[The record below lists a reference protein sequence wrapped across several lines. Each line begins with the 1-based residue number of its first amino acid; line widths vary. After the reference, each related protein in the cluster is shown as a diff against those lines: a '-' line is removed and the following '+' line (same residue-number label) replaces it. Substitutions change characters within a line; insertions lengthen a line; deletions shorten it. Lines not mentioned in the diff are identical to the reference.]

1 MKAIRRFT
9 VRPVLPEPLRPLS
22 DLARNLRW
30 SWHTE
35 TRDLFQTVDPEGWQA
50 AGGDPVR
57 LLGSVPAARLAELAW
72 DRRFLRRLTAA
83 ADDLDDYLHGR
94 RWYQTQNDR
103 TAPTAPG
110 RPPHGIAKGTP
121 GRTPHGTAEGM
132 PGHPADA
139 DGAFPTAIAYFSP
152 EFGVTAALPQYS
164 GGLGILA
171 GDHLKAAS
179 DLGVPLIGV
188 GLLYRHGYFRQSLSR
203 DGWQQEHYPVLD
215 PNELPVSLMR
225 EHDGTPAVVSL
236 ALPAGRRLRA
246 HIWVARVGR
255 VPLLMLDSDVEE
267 NAPGE
272 RDVTDRLYGGGS
284 EHRLLQEMLLGIG
297 GVRAVRAY
305 CRLTGHPVPEVFHT
319 NEGHAGFL
327 GLERIR
333 ELGDAPEPLDFDAAL
348 EAVRAGTVFTTHTPV
363 PAGIDRFD
371 RELVARH
378 FGERGELPG
387 VPVDKILRLGTE
399 TYPGGAPELFNMA
412 VMGLR
417 LAQRANGVSTLHGAV
432 SRGMFAGLWPGFDA
446 DEVPITS
453 VTNGV
458 HAPTWVAPE
467 VSRLGARQ
475 IGASRAEDAL
485 TVGGSDLWNSVVN
498 IPDAEIWELRR
509 ELREQLV
516 TEVRTRLR
524 ASWRQRGAGAAE
536 LGWVDGV
543 LDPDVLTIGFARRV
557 PSYKRLTLMLRDR
570 DRLRELLLHPTRP
583 IQIVVAGKA
592 HPADDGGKRLVQE
605 LVRFA
610 DDPRVRHRIVF
621 LPDYGMGMAQKLY
634 PGCDVWLN
642 NPLRPLEACGTSG
655 MKAALNGC
663 LNLSV
668 LDGWWDEWYEPDFG
682 WAIPTADGSATDE
695 DRRDDLEAAALY
707 ELIENRVAP
716 RFYDRGAGG
725 LPERWIEMVRRTLA
739 TLGPKVLAGRMV
751 REYVERLYA
760 PAAHAHRAL
769 DPDTARDLAAWKAR
783 VRAVWPQVAV
793 DHVEATETLEAL
805 ESMAA
810 TEAAAGERVA
820 GGAAMAAGET
830 TENAAAVEFAE
841 PTAVGTAEL
850 GAILGL
856 RVQVALGE
864 LRPEDVEVQAVAG
877 RVDPDDAIADARMF
891 PLKPTGGPDLQ
902 GRWVY
907 EGPLSLDRTG
917 AFGYTVR
924 VLPAHRLLAS
934 PADLG
939 LVALPSGT
947 PGEGAGLLMR

>member
-22 DLARNLRW
+22 GLARNLRW

-35 TRDLFQTVDPEGWQA
+35 TRELFESVDPEGWRA
-50 AGGDPVR
+50 AQEDPVR
-57 LLGSVPAARLAELAW
+57 LLGAVSAARLAALAE
-72 DRRFLRRLTAA
+72 DRRFLRALTAC
-83 ADDLDDYLHGR
+83 ADDLADYLGGR
-94 RWYQTQNDR
+94 RWYQEQ
-103 TAPTAPG
+103 P
-110 RPPHGIAKGTP
+110 
-121 GRTPHGTAEGM
+121 EGL
-132 PGHPADA
+132 PRAV
-139 DGAFPTAIAYFSP
+139 AYFSP
-152 EFGVTAALPQYS
+152 EFGITAALPQYS

-171 GDHLKAAS
+171 GDHLKSAS
-179 DLGVPLIGV
+179 DLGVPLVGV

-215 PNELPVSLMR
+215 PNELPLALLRESDGEPARISLR
-225 EHDGTPAVVSL
+225 LPGGRSLHAVVW
-236 ALPAGRRLRA
+236 
-246 HIWVARVGR
+246 IARVGR

-267 NAPGE
+267 NGPGE

-305 CRLTGHPVPEVFHT
+305 CRISGHPEPEVFHT

-333 ELGDAPEPLDFDAAL
+333 ELAGEGLEFDAAL
-348 EAVRAGTVFTTHTPV
+348 ESVRAGTVFTTHTPV

-378 FGERGELPG
+378 LGDDGELEG
-387 VPVDKILRLGTE
+387 VDVARILQLGME
-399 TYPGGAPELFNMA
+399 TYPGGEPNLFNMA

-432 SRGMFAGLWPGFDA
+432 SRGMFAGLWPGFDPA
-446 DEVPITS
+446 EVPITS

-467 VSRLGARQ
+467 VFRLGARQ
-475 IGASRAEDAL
+475 VGAGRVEDAL
-485 TVGGSDLWNSVVN
+485 SVGGSPRWDAVAD

-516 TEVRTRLR
+516 LEVRERLY
-524 ASWRQRGAGAAE
+524 ASWRGRGAGTAE

-543 LDPDVLTIGFARRV
+543 LDPSVLTIGFARRV

-570 DRLRELLLHPTRP
+570 DRLMELLLHPTRP
-583 IQIVVAGKA
+583 VQIVVAGKA
-592 HPADDGGKRLVQE
+592 HPADDSGKRLVQE

-621 LPDYGMGMAQKLY
+621 LPDYGMAMAKRLY

-668 LDGWWDEWYEPDFG
+668 LDGWWDEWFEPDFG
-682 WAIPTADGSATDE
+682 WAIPTADGAATDE
-695 DRRDDLEAAALY
+695 DRRDQLEATALY
-707 ELIENRVAP
+707 DLIEDRVAP
-716 RFYDRGAGG
+716 RFYDRGADG
-725 LPERWIEMVRRTLA
+725 LPGRWIEMVRETLA
-739 TLGPKVLAGRMV
+739 ALGPKVLAGRMV

-760 PAAHAHRAL
+760 PAARAHRSL
-769 DPDTARDLAAWKAR
+769 EHDTARELAAWKSR
-783 VRAVWPQVAV
+783 VREAWPQVGV
-793 DHVEATETLEAL
+793 DHVEAL
-805 ESMAA
+805 AA
-810 TEAAAGERVA
+810 TALNG
-820 GGAAMAAGET
+820 
-830 TENAAAVEFAE
+830 N
-841 PTAVGTAEL
+841 AEL
-850 GAILGL
+850 GSTLSL
-856 RVQVALGE
+856 RVCVRLGG
-864 LRPEDVEVQAVAG
+864 LQPDDVEVQAVSG
-877 RVDPDDAIADARMF
+877 RVDAADTIGEARTVA
-891 PLKPTGGPDLQ
+891 LKPAGGPDLE

-907 EGPLSLDRTG
+907 EGPLALDRTG
-917 AFGYTVR
+917 AYGYTVR
-924 VLPAHRLLAS
+924 VLPAHRLLATG
-934 PADLG
+934 ADLG
-939 LVALPSGT
+939 LVALPT
-947 PGEGAGLLMR
+947 ETTGEGAGVLMR